1 MAITLFNTPITFA
14 EFLPPFAEKVW
25 QKIPFG
31 KSRFH
36 PFDSIPS
43 DIKPAVILD
52 VGANEGRVAEAA
64 LRTYPQCQV
73 ICFEPVAGTFQA
85 LQKRLTRYGD
95 RVAYFN
101 EALSDV
107 NSQAEINLT
116 NFNGA
121 NSLQPQPA
129 LHKTLNPHVRE
140 VGKETITLSRLD
152 DIATKLPAQ
161 KIDVMK
167 IDVEGHE
174 LKVLQGGRNFIQQN
188 VDTIIIE
195 ISMMRDASWSQ
206 QAVFDIFALM
216 KELGFALL
224 NVFDLHHA
232 KQSEM
237 LLVQMDCVFRKQ
249 SSLKSTL

>member
-1 MAITLFNTPITFA
+1 MPLILFNTPITLA
-14 EFLPPFAEKVW
+14 GLLPPLAEKVW

-36 PFDSIPS
+36 PFDAIPA
-43 DIKPAVILD
+43 DIKPTVILD

-64 LRTYPQCQV
+64 LRTYPQCRV
-73 ICFEPVAGTFQA
+73 ICFEPVSATFQA
-85 LQKRLTRYGD
+85 LQKRLTRYGS
-95 RVAYFN
+95 RVVYFN

-107 NSQAEINLT
+107 NAQAEINLT

-129 LHKTLNPHVRE
+129 LHKTLNPHVHE
-140 VGKETITLSRLD
+140 IGKEVIKLSRLD
-152 DIATKLPAQ
+152 DMAVKLPAQ

-195 ISMMRDASWSQ
+195 ISMMRDAAWSQ

-232 KQSEM
+232 NQSEM

>member
-1 MAITLFNTPITFA
+1 MPIVLFNTPITFA
-14 EFLPPFAEKVW
+14 ELLPPLAEKIW

-36 PFDSIPS
+36 PFDAIPA
-43 DIKPAVILD
+43 DIKPETILD

-64 LRTYPQCQV
+64 LRTYPRCQV

-85 LQKRLTRYGD
+85 LQKRLSRYGS
-95 RVAYFN
+95 RAVYFN
-101 EALSDV
+101 EALSDM

-121 NSLQPQPA
+121 NSLQAQPDF
-129 LHKTLNPHVRE
+129 HKTLNPHVRE
-140 VGKETITLSRLD
+140 IGKEVIMLSRLD
-152 DIATKLPAQ
+152 DIAARLPVQ
-161 KIDVMK
+161 KIDIMK

-174 LKVLQGGRNFIQQN
+174 LKVLQGGRNFIQRN
-188 VDTIIIE
+188 VDTVIIE

-216 KELGFALL
+216 KDMGFALL
-224 NVFDLHHA
+224 NVFDVHHA
-232 KQSEM
+232 NQSD
-237 LLVQMDCVFRKQ
+237 LLMVQMDCVFRKQ
-249 SSLKSTL
+249 SSLKSSP

>member
-1 MAITLFNTPITFA
+1 MTLFNTPITLT
-14 EFLPPFAEKVW
+14 ELLPPLAEKVW

-31 KSRFH
+31 KSQFH
-36 PFDSIPS
+36 PFDAIPA
-43 DIKPAVILD
+43 DIKPGIILD
-52 VGANEGRVAEAA
+52 VGANEGKVAEAA
-64 LRTYPQCQV
+64 LRTYPQSRV

-85 LQKRLTRYGD
+85 LQKRLNRYGD
-95 RVAYFN
+95 RVVYFN

-107 NSQAEINLT
+107 NAKAEINLT

-121 NSLQPQPA
+121 NSLQPQPDF
-129 LHKTLNPHVRE
+129 HKSINPHVRE
-140 VGKETITLSRLD
+140 IGKEVITLSRLD
-152 DIATKLPAQ
+152 DIVAKLPTQ
-161 KIDVMK
+161 TIDIMK

-174 LKVLQGGRNFIQQN
+174 LKVLQGGQEFIRRN
-188 VDTIIIE
+188 VDTVIIE

-232 KQSEM
+232 NQSSM

-249 SSLKSTL
+249 ALLKSSP